1 MAAPEQSTMI
11 SPSLYCVWSAVSPKS
26 RQFREPCNARGNI
39 NCDLLNPVKRKR
51 SGFSLYDHFGEV
63 VGVTLTRRD
72 WDLWK
77 HSNMWAGDNG
87 GKSNRDTQDMIGHK
101 NDEHLK
107 RCLSRGESL
116 TNRFPCF
123 TLHPKI
129 PRSHFTSATMTNSR
143 IVSCSMLVHFLK
155 QMGANKTLNGFN
167 VHFHTCDTDTTAK
180 QRSFSNDSH
189 WAKQVRLS
197 QLQTLH
203 MDRKSLKRRRRFSW
217 TVPKA
222 EVNIFMGCTISL
234 WI

>member
-129 PRSHFTSATMTNSR
+129 QDLTLYQPPWQTPALSPAACSYTSWNKWERTKLSTASMFTSTHVTQTQQRNRDPSQMT
-143 IVSCSMLVHFLK
+143 HTE
-155 QMGANKTLNGFN
+155 QNK
-167 VHFHTCDTDTTAK
+167 
-180 QRSFSNDSH
+180 
-189 WAKQVRLS
+189 
-197 QLQTLH
+197 
-203 MDRKSLKRRRRFSW
+203 
-217 TVPKA
+217 
-222 EVNIFMGCTISL
+222 
-234 WI
+234 